1 MKKILIIILLA
12 LAACSRR
19 PPQIGL
25 WGWECVTPESD
36 SLMMGIEEGLYNR
49 IPMTELD
56 SMVKKLG
63 NLAATA
69 SGRERDALLTRWHFW
84 RSVDIGKHISSDSMK
99 AELEMAFA
107 TADSSLRPYEY
118 HRLRTRRTH
127 LLQDDGRFQMKEI
140 LKNYDFYLENG
151 YHHMA
156 ATSAMV
162 IANALCE
169 AGDLTTAIKWYNTGD
184 SLFIISGHDKARMTY
199 RINYATILSNSG
211 REEEA
216 RAISKKLLGD
226 TTGSL
231 TDADRNILLRNTY
244 LLTRDVSYLRE
255 AYAGIDTVNPSLSG
269 LYEAMLGQWCLDN
282 AYPDSASKYVEMSR
296 CHIGD
301 ADNLFHKS
309 YIYLV
314 ASNYDLMRGD
324 SASAFA
330 DLTRHIELHDSAEA
344 DREKSQIL
352 KYQGAHELQTVELEK
367 LSVRRLGQIR
377 LLIMLLF
384 FTLIAMF
391 AVWWYQRRRRHF
403 EVERERAR
411 LEVEHERL
419 HVETASVAVAET
431 QKLTSAVMN
440 ELNTLGNGTGLSVA
454 DRRRVEALLR
464 DHAWRRDELERVS
477 MILEQTCPRFADNLR
492 KACPDLT
499 EAQVKLA
506 GYILIGLGNK
516 EIAGFLNV
524 RPESVRQ
531 ARWRLKMRL
540 GVAEDSSLEETLRR
554 FNVS

>member
-12 LAACSRR
+12 LTACTRR
-19 PPQIGL
+19 PPHISV

-36 SLMMGIEEGLYNR
+36 TLMVGIEEGLYNR

-56 SMVKKLG
+56 SMVDNLG
-63 NLAATA
+63 NLAAVA
-69 SGRERDALLTRWHFW
+69 SGWERNALLTRWHFW

-199 RINYATILSNSG
+199 RINYATILSRYG
-211 REEEA
+211 REKEA
-216 RAISKKLLGD
+216 RAVFKELLGD

-231 TDADRNILLRNTY
+231 TYLDRNVLLRNTY
-244 LLTRDVSYLRE
+244 ILTRDLSYLRE
-255 AYAGIDTVNPSLSG
+255 AYAGADTVNASLAG
-269 LYEAMLGQWCLDN
+269 LYEAMLGQWFIEN
-282 AYPDSASKYVEMSR
+282 ESPDSASKYVEMSR
-296 CHIGD
+296 RHIGD

-324 SASAFA
+324 SASAFENLA
-330 DLTRHIELHDSAEA
+330 THIELHDSAEA
-344 DREKSQIL
+344 GREKSQIL

>member
-12 LAACSRR
+12 LTACTRR
-19 PPQIGL
+19 PPHISV

-36 SLMMGIEEGLYNR
+36 TLMAEIERGLYNDVSAA
-49 IPMTELD
+49 ELD
-56 SMVKKLG
+56 SLVGCLG
-63 NLAATA
+63 NLAAKA
-69 SGRERDALLTRWHFW
+69 SGRDRSALLTRWHFW
-84 RSVDIGKHISSDSMK
+84 RSIDRGKRVSPDSMK
-99 AELEMAFA
+99 SELEEAFV
-107 TADSSLRPYEY
+107 TADSSGRPYEY

-199 RINYATILSNSG
+199 RINYATILSRYG
-211 REEEA
+211 REKEA
-216 RAISKKLLGD
+216 RAVFKELLGD

-231 TDADRNILLRNTY
+231 TYLDRNVLLRNTY
-244 LLTRDVSYLRE
+244 ILTRDLSYLRE
-255 AYAGIDTVNPSLSG
+255 AYAGADTVNASLAG
-269 LYEAMLGQWCLDN
+269 LYEAMLGQWFIEN
-282 AYPDSASKYVEMSR
+282 ESPDSASKYVEMSR
-296 CHIGD
+296 RHIGD

-324 SASAFA
+324 SASAFE
-330 DLTRHIELHDSAEA
+330 DLATHIELHDSAEA

-377 LLIMLLF
+377 LLIMLLIF
-384 FTLIAMF
+384 ALMATL

-506 GYILIGLGNK
+506 GYIG
-516 EIAGFLNV
+516 A
-524 RPESVRQ
+524 
-531 ARWRLKMRL
+531 
-540 GVAEDSSLEETLRR
+540 
-554 FNVS
+554 

>member
-12 LAACSRR
+12 LTACTRR
-19 PPQIGL
+19 PPHISV

-36 SLMMGIEEGLYNR
+36 TLMAEIERGLYNDVSAA
-49 IPMTELD
+49 ELD
-56 SMVKKLG
+56 SLVGCLG
-63 NLAATA
+63 NLAAKA
-69 SGRERDALLTRWHFW
+69 SGRDRSALLTRWHFW
-84 RSVDIGKHISSDSMK
+84 RSIDRGKRVSPDSMK
-99 AELEMAFA
+99 SELEEAFV
-107 TADSSLRPYEY
+107 TADSSGRPYEY
-118 HRLRTRRTH
+118 HRLRSRRTH
-127 LLQDDGRFQMKEI
+127 LLQDDGRFSMKET
-140 LKNYDFYLENG
+140 LHDYDFYLENG
-151 YHHMA
+151 YLRMA

-162 IANALCE
+162 VANALCE
-169 AGDLTTAIKWYNTGD
+169 AGDLATAIKWYNTGD
-184 SLFIISGHDKARMTY
+184 SLLILSDDEKARITY
-199 RINYATILSNSG
+199 RINYATFLSRYGQDN
-211 REEEA
+211 EA
-216 RAISKKLLGD
+216 SAVFKELLGD

-231 TDADRNILLRNTY
+231 TYLDRNVLLRNTY
-244 LLTRDVSYLRE
+244 ILTRDLSYLRE
-255 AYAGIDTVNPSLSG
+255 AYAGADTVNASLAG
-269 LYEAMLGQWCLDN
+269 LYEAMLGQWFIEN
-282 AYPDSASKYVEMSR
+282 ESPDSASKYVEMSR
-296 CHIGD
+296 RHIGD

-314 ASNYDLMRGD
+314 ASNYDLMCGD
-324 SASAFA
+324 SASAYA
-330 DLTRHIELHDSAEA
+330 NLSRHIELHDSAEA
-344 DREKSQIL
+344 ERNKSQIL

-377 LLIMLLF
+377 LLIMLLIF
-384 FTLIAMF
+384 ALMATL

-403 EVERERAR
+403 EIERARAR

-440 ELNTLGNGTGLSVA
+440 ELNTLGNGSGLSVA

-477 MILEQTCPRFADNLR
+477 MILEQACPRFADNLR
-492 KACPDLT
+492 RASPDLT
-499 EAQVKLA
+499 DTQVKLA
-506 GYILIGLGNK
+506 GYILIGLSNK

-540 GVAEDSSLEETLRR
+540 GIAEDSSLEETLRR